1 MVRRHKKHMLRAST
15 QGKVA
20 IKAAQEHKK
29 WVWDIKSNREPL
41 VLASLAIN
49 PDWNLEE
56 HPQYDPVWADGINE
70 ASWKRFLIGKEPIPA
85 IVFQAYCQIL
95 ELGWSEVVDRDNIN
109 GEYTFPSAPVAAEQP
124 APGDASQFVKDVTIP
139 DGTIMTAGERFTK
152 IWQIRNVGTVPWKG
166 RCLERVGLCKG
177 IALIHSKRRVPI
189 PNTLPGELV
198 DIAVEL
204 QAPYVAT
211 DTRAMWKMV
220 DSQGHFCFP
229 DRYNCG
235 LMVEISVIE
244 PEQT

>member
-1 MVRRHKKHMLRAST
+1 MVKRHKKHMLRAST

-95 ELGWSEVVDRDNIN
+95 ELGACKEITSCILRRLLT
-109 GEYTFPSAPVAAEQP
+109 GM
-124 APGDASQFVKDVTIP
+124 KDVIP
-139 DGTIMTAGERFTK
+139 LWTNPA
-152 IWQIRNVGTVPWKG
+152 VGQ
-166 RCLERVGLCKG
+166 
-177 IALIHSKRRVPI
+177 IHSCHLSI
-189 PNTLPGELV
+189 
-198 DIAVEL
+198 
-204 QAPYVAT
+204 
-211 DTRAMWKMV
+211 
-220 DSQGHFCFP
+220 
-229 DRYNCG
+229 
-235 LMVEISVIE
+235 
-244 PEQT
+244 